1 MKTNTLSLNKLS
13 IILLA
18 LKPVLYQNIWKPNTT
33 HITLDVI
40 PQSDFDTIESVC
52 QAANDAQK
60 SLCNDI
66 RTSSSQCS
74 TRLSL
79 ILNKTRGCDYKCF
92 FLTKKQG
99 YDDARSETFSMS
111 IRK

>member
-52 QAANDAQK
+52 QANDAQK
-60 SLCNDI
+60 TLCNDI

-79 ILNKTRGCDYKCF
+79 ILNKTRGCDYECF